1 MVLELARLRAVDRPV
16 PAVVHARRELVREEV
31 APGLEELDG
40 QHADVA
46 ELVEQPRRYLLGLA
60 LWGIRRRRARHGQ
73 DPAAMLVLRHRIE
86 RGLAG
91 ASAHR
96 DDRQLALEGD
106 DPLRQ
111 FVLVERP
118 VRLDDALSLAV
129 VAEAA

>member
-31 APGLEELDG
+31 APGLEELD
-40 QHADVA
+40 
-46 ELVEQPRRYLLGLA
+46 EQPRRYLLGLA

-73 DPAAMLVLRHRIE
+73 DPAAMLVLRHRVE
-86 RGLAG
+86 RGLTG

-96 DDRQLALEGD
+96 DDRQLALERD

-129 VAEAA
+129 VAE